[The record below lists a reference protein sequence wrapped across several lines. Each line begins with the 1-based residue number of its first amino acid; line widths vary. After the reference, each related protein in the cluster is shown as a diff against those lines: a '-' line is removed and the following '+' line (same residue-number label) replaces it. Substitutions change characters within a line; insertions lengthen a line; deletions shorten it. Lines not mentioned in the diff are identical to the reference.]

1 MIQNLPPSVVLN
13 SNKTK
18 LQGAKNGAGILSK
31 ALSTHVSP
39 SASSTSFI
47 AANSQN
53 IGAAHLKMNDGGQL
67 ARDSK
72 GSGHGKY
79 KQGAAGY
86 ARPVDFLSKQQ
97 NTQSAVAKL
106 KI

>member
-18 LQGAKNGAGILSK
+18 LGAKNGAGILSK

-53 IGAAHLKMNDGGQL
+53 VGAAHVKMNDGGQL

-79 KQGAAGY
+79 K
-86 ARPVDFLSKQQ
+86 
-97 NTQSAVAKL
+97 
-106 KI
+106 

>member
-18 LQGAKNGAGILSK
+18 LQSGKNGGMHAGK

-47 AANSQN
+47 VQSSNNQQQN
-53 IGAAHLKMNDGGQL
+53 IG
-67 ARDSK
+67 
-72 GSGHGKY
+72 
-79 KQGAAGY
+79 
-86 ARPVDFLSKQQ
+86 
-97 NTQSAVAKL
+97 
-106 KI
+106 